1 MGSITKG
8 IGIGIGVVFGVII
21 AFVIIVFLMGLIGT
35 SSTTKQDESP
45 PTQEIKQVTEAQ
57 DGIPEAGE
65 ELEKSLEEVPE
76 VLERK
81 EVEDMEALSNG
92 SLAKNT
98 QNGVTLSLDGL
109 TFEDKGDWA
118 KITNIKATILN
129 EKGESLASNINV
141 MLWDDKVEREDMFST
156 KAELNGGW
164 ISNRDSSKIDVPVNI
179 AFKNLELEKTL
190 KLSVI
195 DVFDFNRRTVVAV
208 EYKFTYKK
216 K

>member
-81 EVEDMEALSNG
+81 E
-92 SLAKNT
+92 
-98 QNGVTLSLDGL
+98 GVTLSLDGL